1 MLEKLSPSLLNQLYG
16 FLTNGN
22 EDICLSTTRLRAENS
37 EKATGSPL
45 AFGITLLKMNLLYR
59 LPFLRS
65 RQTAA
70 LLSANG
76 IPVDTLLCSSDLGIS
91 KEKLLQK
98 ALPEGDI
105 AALSCDFHGF
115 LKPAMHCGAKP
126 YYIPDRSF
134 LKKRIRFPLPP
145 CAFTGVC
152 WHTILTVL
160 LNRYEPHRAYE
171 LSFLYIGPLCTRPRT
186 ACIRPIPMVPFL
198 SGGLPDDFF
207 LRYMEEVFGVP
218 IIGSEEGE
226 NTVESYFSGALNG
239 QKDTY
244 ADLVNSKK
252 YLDKF
257 DGLTTH
263 KAVNE
268 AIYQHAMRILE
279 HRDGTPFV

>member
-22 EDICLSTTRLRAENS
+22 EDICLSTTRLRAENP

-45 AFGITLLKMNLLYR
+45 AFGMALLKMNLLYR

-65 RQTAA
+65 RQPAA

-145 CAFTGVC
+145 CAFTGVY

-198 SGGLPDDFF
+198 SGGS
-207 LRYMEEVFGVP
+207 RM
-218 IIGSEEGE
+218 ISSRAIW
-226 NTVESYFSGALNG
+226 
-239 QKDTY
+239 
-244 ADLVNSKK
+244 KK
-252 YLDKF
+252 YSVFPLLAARKEK
-257 DGLTTH
+257 TRW
-263 KAVNE
+263 N
-268 AIYQHAMRILE
+268 RIFPG
-279 HRDGTPFV
+279 R

>member
-22 EDICLSTTRLRAENS
+22 EDICLSTTRLRAENP
-37 EKATGSPL
+37 EKATGSPI
-45 AFGITLLKMNLLYR
+45 AFGMALLKMNLLYR

-76 IPVDTLLCSSDLGIS
+76 IPVDPLLCSSDLGIS

-126 YYIPDRSF
+126 YYIPDQSF

-145 CAFTGVC
+145 VHSPGFTG
-152 WHTILTVL
+152 TQ
-160 LNRYEPHRAYE
+160 
-171 LSFLYIGPLCTRPRT
+171 F
-186 ACIRPIPMVPFL
+186 
-198 SGGLPDDFF
+198 
-207 LRYMEEVFGVP
+207 
-218 IIGSEEGE
+218 
-226 NTVESYFSGALNG
+226 
-239 QKDTY
+239 
-244 ADLVNSKK
+244 
-252 YLDKF
+252 
-257 DGLTTH
+257 
-263 KAVNE
+263 
-268 AIYQHAMRILE
+268 
-279 HRDGTPFV
+279 

>member
-1 MLEKLSPSLLNQLYG
+1 
-16 FLTNGN
+16 
-22 EDICLSTTRLRAENS
+22 
-37 EKATGSPL
+37 
-45 AFGITLLKMNLLYR
+45 
-59 LPFLRS
+59 
-65 RQTAA
+65 
-70 LLSANG
+70 
-76 IPVDTLLCSSDLGIS
+76 
-91 KEKLLQK
+91 
-98 ALPEGDI
+98 
-105 AALSCDFHGF
+105 
-115 LKPAMHCGAKP
+115 
-126 YYIPDRSF
+126 
-134 LKKRIRFPLPP
+134 
-145 CAFTGVC
+145 
-152 WHTILTVL
+152 
-160 LNRYEPHRAYE
+160 
-171 LSFLYIGPLCTRPRT
+171 
-186 ACIRPIPMVPFL
+186 MVPFL

-207 LRYMEEVFGVP
+207 PRYMEEVFGVP

>member
-22 EDICLSTTRLRAENS
+22 EDICLSTTRLRAENP

-45 AFGITLLKMNLLYR
+45 AFGMALLKMNLLYR

-76 IPVDTLLCSSDLGIS
+76 IPVDPLLCPSDLGIS

-134 LKKRIRFPLPP
+134 LKKRIRFPL
-145 CAFTGVC
+145 CIHQG
-152 WHTILTVL
+152 L
-160 LNRYEPHRAYE
+160 LAHNFNRSAQPV
-171 LSFLYIGPLCTRPRT
+171 RT
-186 ACIRPIPMVPFL
+186 P
-198 SGGLPDDFF
+198 S
-207 LRYMEEVFGVP
+207 
-218 IIGSEEGE
+218 
-226 NTVESYFSGALNG
+226 
-239 QKDTY
+239 
-244 ADLVNSKK
+244 
-252 YLDKF
+252 
-257 DGLTTH
+257 
-263 KAVNE
+263 
-268 AIYQHAMRILE
+268 RI
-279 HRDGTPFV
+279 